1 MADVKIS
8 ALPAA
13 STPLTG
19 GEVLP
24 IVQSGTTT
32 KVAVSNLTAGLA
44 GTASINI
51 NGTVGATTPTTGA
64 FTSGTF
70 STTLGVTGTSTLA
83 AVNASGKITSTVGNN
98 GIVLENLSATTGYQ
112 YLRLV
117 STGASGLIGI
127 DSSVGG
133 VLGTGTTAYSMVLS
147 TQNATSLHLV
157 SNSVVGLTLASGGAV
172 TIPGTLGV
180 TGGITQSGSVVSSFT
195 NTGTNYT
202 IQAINSNASSPN
214 GINMQYTGA
223 DPNTNGLSFLAC
235 ATTSGGSKFFA
246 FSNGG
251 LANFSANN
259 QNLSDLREKKNIAL
273 AGSYIDKIC
282 AIPVKTFLYN
292 DQTDLDLNLGVIAQD
307 VEAIAPEL
315 ITQSDWGIEGAPKI
329 RKSIYQTDLQ
339 YALMK
344 CIQEQQVM
352 ITSLTAR
359 LAALEA
365 K

>member
-180 TGGITQSGSVVSSFT
+180 TGASTLTGGVASLGTANSFT
-195 NTGTNYT
+195 GTLTGVTASVTGTIYYRVIGDTVVLDIPLLTFLGTSNTTNCT
-202 IQAINSNASSPN
+202 ITGGPSAIMPATQKVGICSIRDN
-214 GINMQYTGA
+214 GTFAAGLWRMETTGVI
-223 DPNTNGLSFLAC
+223 TFLASTGGDSFV
-235 ATTSGGSKFFA
+235 AAGSKGTYGQSIA
-246 FSNGG
+246 YT
-251 LANFSANN
+251 
-259 QNLSDLREKKNIAL
+259 KN
-273 AGSYIDKIC
+273 
-282 AIPVKTFLYN
+282 
-292 DQTDLDLNLGVIAQD
+292 
-307 VEAIAPEL
+307 
-315 ITQSDWGIEGAPKI
+315 
-329 RKSIYQTDLQ
+329 
-339 YALMK
+339 
-344 CIQEQQVM
+344 
-352 ITSLTAR
+352 
-359 LAALEA
+359 
-365 K
+365 

>member
-180 TGGITQSGSVVSSFT
+180 TGKITATAAGIDVPTSNLGMVSSGTYTPTLFNTTNIDASTAFVCQYMRVGNVVTVSGNVNIDFT
-195 NTGTNYT
+195 APGQTSLGMSLP
-202 IQAINSNASSPN
+202 IASNFANANELGGVASSGVATLN
-214 GINMQYTGA
+214 ILGILA
-223 DPNTNGLSFLAC
+223 DTTN
-235 ATTSGGSKFFA
+235 
-246 FSNGG
+246 
-251 LANFSANN
+251 
-259 QNLSDLREKKNIAL
+259 DR
-273 AGSYIDKIC
+273 
-282 AIPVKTFLYN
+282 
-292 DQTDLDLNLGVIAQD
+292 AQFD
-307 VEAIAPEL
+307 
-315 ITQSDWGIEGAPKI
+315 G
-329 RKSIYQTDLQ
+329 
-339 YALMK
+339 
-344 CIQEQQVM
+344 
-352 ITSLTAR
+352 LTAATINTAMR
-359 LAALEA
+359 FSFTYLIV
-365 K
+365 

>member
-172 TIPGTLGV
+172 TMPAQPAFLAFAADQANV
-180 TGGITQSGSVVSSFT
+180 TGDGTTYTVLFATEIFDQGSNFASPTFTAPVTGRYRFSVTVRLEGVLVGHTSSILQFVT
-195 NTGTNYT
+195 SNRNY
-202 IQAINSNASSPN
+202 AILI
-214 GINMQYTGA
+214 INPFVIFDA
-223 DPNTNGLSFLAC
+223 TNGLVTLSGTTLADMDAADTC
-235 ATTSGGSKFFA
+235 TVTIVVSNSTKTVDIGSSGFF
-246 FSNGG
+246 SG
-251 LANFSANN
+251 
-259 QNLSDLREKKNIAL
+259 
-273 AGSYIDKIC
+273 
-282 AIPVKTFLYN
+282 
-292 DQTDLDLNLGVIAQD
+292 
-307 VEAIAPEL
+307 EL
-315 ITQSDWGIEGAPKI
+315 V
-329 RKSIYQTDLQ
+329 
-339 YALMK
+339 
-344 CIQEQQVM
+344 C
-352 ITSLTAR
+352 
-359 LAALEA
+359 
-365 K
+365 